1 MRRQSIPRLGQI
13 FYPEKRQR
21 KEQTIV
27 DMIRLIISRTTSTL
41 RNTHTIPTLH
51 K

>member
-13 FYPEKRQR
+13 FYPKKRQIR
-21 KEQTIV
+21 EQTIV